1 MILKRVTFSNN
12 EKEDKGMSTGK
23 KLAIAAGALGLAG
36 LGGYLLHKRAKLNKC
51 KKVDIEK
58 FNTKKAYQ
66 DINNKQREIEE
77 KKAKIIA
84 DLRTKKGW
92 SNVEKAE
99 NEVNK
104 ELEKLQKTKTEVADD
119 ITDRH
124 KLLQEKL
131 DKLNKKT
138 VDEYLPKKDQIKNT
152 KELDDFM
159 LK

>member
-1 MILKRVTFSNN
+1 MILKRVTFSDN
-12 EKEDKGMSTGK
+12 EKENKGMSAGK

-58 FNTKKAYQ
+58 SNTKKAYQ
-66 DINNKQREIEE
+66 DINNKQREVEE

-84 DLRTKKGW
+84 DLRTKKSW

-104 ELEKLQKTKTEVADD
+104 ELEKLQKTKTEVEDD

-131 DKLNKKT
+131 NKLNKKT